1 MKDFDELLRD
11 ITAVGFMAK
20 SEARERMKLIL
31 HAHLIECLGED
42 RTISKYRDEDVDLEG
57 YYEDIGYNNR
67 ADQAIERSRTLLN
80 LKEE

>member
-1 MKDFDELLRD
+1 MKEFDELLRD

-31 HAHLIECLGED
+31 HAHLVEMLGED
-42 RTISKYRDEDVDLEG
+42 KVPATNDVKLTR
-57 YYEDIGYNNR
+57 IQRGYNLR
-67 ADQAIERSRTLLN
+67 AHEALERSRTLLN